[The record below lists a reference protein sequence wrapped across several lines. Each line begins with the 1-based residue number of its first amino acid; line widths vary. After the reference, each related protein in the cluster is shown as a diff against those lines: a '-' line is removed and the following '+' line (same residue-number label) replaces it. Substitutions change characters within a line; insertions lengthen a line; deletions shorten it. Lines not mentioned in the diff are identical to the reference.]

1 MLQVVF
7 RILGALDVQA
17 NGTPVPVAGARQR
30 TILSMLL
37 LFANRVVSVDALADA
52 VWHGN
57 PPNTF
62 VNQIAICV
70 SGLRKTFKAAVGA
83 DDLIVTMH
91 PGYMLFVG
99 EHRIDAVE
107 FEECTA
113 RAREAARVGD
123 TAGAVGLLDT
133 ALGMWRG
140 AALEGVAGERVEAG
154 AARLAELRL
163 DAYEELTA
171 LRLELGQHRELVGE
185 LSAFIRENGLR
196 EQARAQLMLAQYRC
210 GRRAE
215 ALETF
220 REGRRLLIEELGI
233 EPGPALRELHEAVL
247 ADSPRLVP
255 PAEPAPAPPPTAGP
269 AQLPSDVAAFTGRA
283 DELSFLDRLLDAR
296 DGHDAVPVGLVT
308 GIGGVGKTALA
319 VHCAH
324 RVAARFPDGQLFAD
338 LRGFHQSDQPAAPGA
353 VLERFLLAL
362 GVPAERIPADLADR
376 GALFRS
382 VLGGRR
388 VLVVL
393 DNARSVAQVRP
404 LLPGSGRCGVLITS
418 RSPMGGLAGDY
429 DFVHL
434 PLDALHPDEAVTL
447 LDRVVGD
454 GRIVAEPAEAAR
466 LADLC
471 DRLPLALRIAAARIA
486 ARPHWRVRTL
496 VARLED
502 RQRRLDELGPDE
514 CGVRAVFRLSYR
526 DLPERAARM
535 YRLLGLL
542 NVPDFAAW
550 AGAALLDIGVLEAE
564 DLIEELVDAQLLDVL
579 PGPVAGRV
587 RYRFKGL
594 LRLFAHECAEERVGE
609 AERRAGLRRAFG
621 GWLFLAREAHRRV
634 HGGDHP
640 DADGPD
646 HRHHLPEQLVADLLA
661 DPAGWFEAER
671 AAIVGAVEQAAR
683 SGEAALAWDLAM
695 TGASLDRERERPLER
710 RLYGERVPAAALR
723 TGDEL
728 AQTPAPHALGP
739 LGTLEIVQWRYHEEE
754 TERLD
759 VALRLFEHCGRA
771 LVRHNLALHPRPY
784 DVPSARGGRRLAL
797 DGAGPASDRLEA
809 TRSVP
814 GRFLVARAGLAMA
827 CVTALSGDRVAA
839 AGCLTEAERLFEEV
853 GASFWS
859 AKARR
864 LDELLRG
871 AETVS
876 AEALWRLL
884 ES

>member
-7 RILGALDVQA
+7 RILGALDVRA

-70 SGLRKTFKAAVGA
+70 SGLRKTFKAAVGR

-123 TAGAVGLLDT
+123 AAGAVALLET

-140 AALEGVAGERVEAG
+140 PALEGVAGERVEAG

-196 EQARAQLMLAQYRC
+196 EQARAHLMLAQYRC

-247 ADSPRLVP
+247 ADSPRLGP
-255 PAEPAPAPPPTAGP
+255 PGEPAAAPPPPPPRVP
-269 AQLPSDVAAFTGRA
+269 AQLPSDVAAFTGHE
-283 DELSFLDRLLDAR
+283 DELSFLDRLLDGR
-296 DGHDAVPVGLVT
+296 DGHDAVPVGLLT
-308 GIGGVGKTALA
+308 GLGGVGKTALA

-338 LRGFHQSDQPAAPGA
+338 LRGYHQSDQPAAPGV

-393 DNARSVAQVRP
+393 DNARSFAQVRQ

-418 RSPMGGLAGDY
+418 RAPMGGLAGDY

-434 PLDALHPDEAVTL
+434 PLDTLRPDEAVTL

-454 GRIVAEPAEAAR
+454 GRIAAEPGEAAR
-466 LADLC
+466 LAELC
-471 DRLPLALRIAAARIA
+471 DRLPLALRIAAARLA
-486 ARPHWRVRTL
+486 ARPHWPVRTL

-514 CGVRAVFRLSYR
+514 CGVRAALRLSYR

-550 AGAALLDIGVLEAE
+550 AGAALLDTGVLEAE

-579 PGPVAGRV
+579 PGSVAGRV

-609 AERRAGLRRAFG
+609 AERRASLRRAFG
-621 GWLFLAREAHRRV
+621 GWLSLAGEAHRRL
-634 HGGDHP
+634 HGGDQ
-640 DADGPD
+640 AVVEGPD

-661 DPAGWFEAER
+661 DPVGWFEAER

-695 TGASLDRERERPLER
+695 TGAALDREREHPLER
-710 RLYGERVPAAALR
+710 RLYGERLPAAALR

-728 AQTPAPHALGP
+728 AETAAPHA

-771 LVRHNLALHPRPY
+771 LVRHNQAMHPRSY

-797 DGAGPASDRLEA
+797 DGAGPAGDRLAA

-827 CVTALSGDRVAA
+827 CVTALSGDRLAA

-884 ES
+884 EL